1 VTSTR
6 ALLRKLRFRPG
17 HHRLTITRADVL
29 DADEFNDLTV
39 RELIDESFRAQHAGD
54 AKRGHVLALAAAA
67 RYQRALK
74 IARKS

>member
-1 VTSTR
+1 MTSTR

-17 HHRLTITRADVL
+17 SHNVRIERADVL

-67 RYQRALK
+67 RYMRLLRE
-74 IARKS
+74 ARKS